1 MRSGPETTPR
11 MLRYYTWAV
20 TEKSLSRVPGG
31 KSLYRRVGRVVK
43 AKTQGTGPQLAT
55 SFPLARKAK
64 ELTPPGGTILD
75 VGTGW
80 FHHDAFLLYLIDDYT
95 IYLFD
100 IEDRGELEYI
110 RNYITY
116 LRDNIEWVSNELAI
130 DAGRAHDKLTELLR
144 LPDRTSIY
152 ERCNFI
158 PCITDQ
164 LDRPFLPERSIDFMV
179 SNCVL
184 VHIRPHM
191 LLPEMRTL
199 RRMLKQGGAMYHMLG
214 HDDHWAFHD
223 PAMSWPSFNY
233 LRYSERAY
241 RVLFDTQLEYHNRIV
256 RPEWLEIFSRSGL
269 KVEEYEAVV
278 NEQSHSNV
286 RALARIAPR
295 YARYSLDDLA
305 IIYSYVL
312 LRPQASDS
320 SDTATRA
327 PWRAREDVKDVARG
341 ARS

>member
-1 MRSGPETTPR
+1 

-20 TEKSLSRVPGG
+20 GEQSLSLLPGG

-64 ELTPPGGTILD
+64 ELTPPGGSILD

-80 FHHDAFLLYLIDDYT
+80 FHHDAFLLYLVGDYT

-110 RNYITY
+110 RNYVRY

-130 DAGRAHDKLTELLR
+130 DATRAQDKLTDLLA

-152 ERCNFI
+152 AHCNFV
-158 PCITDQ
+158 PCITHQ
-164 LDRPFLPERSIDFMV
+164 VDRPFLPERSIDFMV

-191 LLPEMRTL
+191 LLPEMTTL
-199 RRMLKQGGAMYHMLG
+199 RRLLKPSGAMYHMLG

-223 PAMSWPSFNY
+223 PA
-233 LRYSERAY
+233 
-241 RVLFDTQLEYHNRIV
+241 
-256 RPEWLEIFSRSGL
+256 
-269 KVEEYEAVV
+269 
-278 NEQSHSNV
+278 
-286 RALARIAPR
+286 
-295 YARYSLDDLA
+295 
-305 IIYSYVL
+305 
-312 LRPQASDS
+312 
-320 SDTATRA
+320 
-327 PWRAREDVKDVARG
+327 
-341 ARS
+341 

>member
-1 MRSGPETTPR
+1 

-20 TEKSLSRVPGG
+20 AEKTLSLLPGG
-31 KSLYRRVGRVVK
+31 KSLYRRVGRIVK
-43 AKTQGTGPQLAT
+43 AKTQGTGSQLAT

-64 ELTPPGGTILD
+64 QLTPPGGTILD

-80 FHHDAFLLYLIDDYT
+80 FHHDAFLLYLAGDYR

-100 IEDRGELEYI
+100 IEDRAQLQYI
-110 RNYITY
+110 RNYVTY
-116 LRDNIEWVSNELAI
+116 LRENIEWVSKELAI
-130 DAGRAHDKLTELLR
+130 DPARAHDKLTELLA

-164 LDRPFLPERSIDFMV
+164 IDQPFLPERSVDFMV

-184 VHIRPHM
+184 VHIRPDM

-199 RRMLKQGGAMYHMLG
+199 AKLLREGGAMYHMLG

-241 RVLFDTQLEYHNRIV
+241 RLLFDTQLEYHNRIV
-256 RPEWLEIFSRSGL
+256 RPEWLEIFARSGL
-269 KVEEYEAVV
+269 KIEEYEAVI
-278 NEQSHSNV
+278 NEESRASV
-286 RALARIAPR
+286 RALPRIAPR
-295 YARYSLDDLA
+295 YARYELDDLA

-312 LRPQASDS
+312 LRAEDSGARQTTIQAPL
-320 SDTATRA
+320 RQ
-327 PWRAREDVKDVARG
+327 REDVSKVAPG
-341 ARS
+341 VGS